1 MQEMLAGCRTFSG
14 TGFTYSVMGLFILC
28 LLEDRTLASGALK
41 VECFTPDG
49 SSSPHRPGERSGERK
64 GDVIPGCVQQHIWR
78 VLLGLHY
85 F

>member
-49 SSSPHRPGERSGERK
+49 SSSPHRPGESSGES
-64 GDVIPGCVQQHIWR
+64 VQQHVWR